1 MRKKCVGQRKK
12 VAILEL
18 IQHIY
23 VCECL
28 TQNSVYTIFT
38 CMSSHHKS
46 FFESSEQQ
54 DDTNKLETGQGKII
68 LLPAN

>member
-1 MRKKCVGQRKK
+1 MKCVGQRKNA
-12 VAILEL
+12 AILEL
-18 IQHIY
+18 IKHIY

-46 FFESSEQQ
+46 FFESSEQP